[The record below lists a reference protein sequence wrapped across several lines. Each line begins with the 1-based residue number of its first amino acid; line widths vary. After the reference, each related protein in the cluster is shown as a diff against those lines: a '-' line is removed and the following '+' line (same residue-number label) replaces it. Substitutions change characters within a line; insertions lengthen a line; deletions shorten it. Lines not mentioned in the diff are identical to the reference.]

1 MKRLLSVARRF
12 AKPQNN
18 NIHALD
24 EHGLRFPGRTEE
36 EWRGFLLSLTP
47 TTRTSNRACWAA
59 KPMAI
64 RVDHYAMEL
73 AMHFFKSGH
82 NLIRAT
88 APLLGKANPARE
100 CSVEENRP
108 TFGPN

>member
-1 MKRLLSVARRF
+1 MKRLLSAGRRF
-12 AKPQNN
+12 RSPAPK

-24 EHGLRFPGRTEE
+24 EHGLRFPGRTDE

-47 TTRTSNRACWAA
+47 TTRTSKRACWAA
-59 KPMAI
+59 KPMEI